1 MNNSKVLA
9 LKYRP
14 KVFKDLIGQEIV
26 AETIFNSISSD
37 KIPNAFLFHGIRGT
51 GKTSI
56 ARIIAKA
63 LNCEKGLDN
72 LCQDKLCNNCESI
85 SSSNH
90 LDVIEQDCAT
100 ATGIDSVRDL
110 IDFCRYPPTSAKYKV
125 LILDEIQ
132 AMSKAG
138 AQSLL
143 KILEEPPSYV
153 KFIFCTTE
161 IRKILVTMLSRC
173 TRFDLSRVNFDKMF
187 NYLKDIKQKE
197 NGKISD
203 EALKLISKCSEGS
216 VRDALSLLDR
226 ALLSSSD
233 NEELDLAT
241 AQKIFGHFDKSKV
254 IDLINLIIEAEEEKT
269 FEVYRS
275 IFQNNVEPI
284 TFLNDFLEI
293 LYYIKNIDNIKLYG
307 KNFDLNDQEFNKIN
321 EISKKIDKKT
331 IILFWHF
338 TIKILDEIKIV
349 SNQNIAI
356 EMFIFRLMYLKS
368 FVNKN
373 NDVDL
378 NLIDEKVKIQNEKN
392 ENNNLK
398 NFQTVNQIKNVVQKE
413 EKNKNEITNKYD
425 QILSFD
431 ELINLCSQKKEMSLK
446 YELETNVNLVNFEKN
461 RIDIAFNDKINKNFI
476 KDLSNKL
483 LEWTNERWILTLS
496 KESGKISK
504 KDKLKKKNDEFID
517 NFKNSKKYKDLRNI
531 FDDIIIKKV
540 EIEQENND

>member
-85 SSSNH
+85 TSSNH

-110 IDFCRYPPTSAKYKV
+110 IDFCRYPPTTAKYKV

-398 NFQTVNQIKNVVQKE
+398 NFQTVNQIKNVAQKE

-517 NFKNSKKYKDLRNI
+517 NFKNSKKYNDLRNI

>member
-1 MNNSKVLA
+1 M
-9 LKYRP
+9 
-14 KVFKDLIGQEIV
+14 G
-26 AETIFNSISSD
+26 
-37 KIPNAFLFHGIRGT
+37 
-51 GKTSI
+51 
-56 ARIIAKA
+56 
-63 LNCEKGLDN
+63 
-72 LCQDKLCNNCESI
+72 
-85 SSSNH
+85 
-90 LDVIEQDCAT
+90 
-100 ATGIDSVRDL
+100 
-110 IDFCRYPPTSAKYKV
+110 
-125 LILDEIQ
+125 
-132 AMSKAG
+132 
-138 AQSLL
+138 
-143 KILEEPPSYV
+143 
-153 KFIFCTTE
+153 
-161 IRKILVTMLSRC
+161 
-173 TRFDLSRVNFDKMF
+173 RVNFDKMF

>member
-233 NEELDLAT
+233 NKELDLAT